1 MDLNEEVWRKYFTPV
16 VSSRLHRPHSISFTP
31 APGSPFSKQCTS
43 WDPQSQQSPPHR
55 CEGEHRCNTE
65 GIHRVDSN
73 FFPNDSPESQTL
85 TPQPQSPVANANDN
99 EPEATD
105 DTEPESSVTE
115 PEPNDNDNE
124 LRKFIKNILKKQE
137 DIFNKKLDE
146 QNKTHT
152 RQIQQLKHQ
161 LQQSFRNEIIQIS
174 NNLPPAANVIIHEE
188 IEEESTKVN
197 KKQDTKN
204 KTATNK
210 TQTKTNNTKI
220 YNSARGSTGSNRKLC
235 EIPPPSNYNQKKPQQ
250 NAIVVGDSI
259 IKQVKGRRIR
269 NTAGKYLKVCSY
281 PGATS
286 AKITDHSDVEL
297 KYSSYK
303 TAIIHAGSNDLFQNI
318 RGDDIVQNIAHLG
331 AEMKEKGVQNIA
343 ISGLTPIKSLKW
355 QMLDLNH
362 RLKQMC
368 AATGFTFIDNG
379 NINFFDHVCWD
390 KTHLNFEGVN
400 VLEGNFARYLK
411 NLEYWE

>member
-1 MDLNEEVWRKYFTPV
+1 M
-16 VSSRLHRPHSISFTP
+16 
-31 APGSPFSKQCTS
+31 
-43 WDPQSQQSPPHR
+43 
-55 CEGEHRCNTE
+55 NT
-65 GIHRVDSN
+65 
-73 FFPNDSPESQTL
+73 
-85 TPQPQSPVANANDN
+85 
-99 EPEATD
+99 
-105 DTEPESSVTE
+105 
-115 PEPNDNDNE
+115 
-124 LRKFIKNILKKQE
+124 
-137 DIFNKKLDE
+137 
-146 QNKTHT
+146 
-152 RQIQQLKHQ
+152 
-161 LQQSFRNEIIQIS
+161 
-174 NNLPPAANVIIHEE
+174 
-188 IEEESTKVN
+188 
-197 KKQDTKN
+197 KQDTKQ
-204 KTATNK
+204 KTANNK
-210 TQTKTNNTKI
+210 TQQHSKTQTTTNNNKI
-220 YNSARGSTGSNRKLC
+220 YNSARGSNRTHC
-235 EIPPPSNYNQKKPQQ
+235 QIPPPSDYRNKTQQ

-286 AKITDHSDVEL
+286 AKITDHSEVEL
-297 KYSSYK
+297 KYSAYR

-318 RGDDIVQNIAHLG
+318 RGDDIVQNIANLG